1 MASFNFSPLGDYVP
15 AGEPNSGQDGFSDF
29 NLSAP
34 REDLSRP
41 DWLSSLNSLPS
52 DWALL
57 PLDGH
62 KRPADPVTGALLKA
76 WSRHQGYSIE
86 DIQELM
92 PPAVGVLLGPISGG
106 LLAVDFDGPGSEQQ
120 FQSVYGRPSSDLPPS
135 LSWTSGKPERR
146 QVVFIVDL
154 DWWEF
159 LQGKKAWRKE
169 RGSTVL
175 ELRWKGHQS
184 AIAGAH
190 PETAGYR
197 WLPGCSP
204 DDIPEPAVAPDW
216 LLMPLLVDP
225 APEVVSSTGGDDQER
240 AIAML
245 ASLPAAEFTDYHSW
259 LKVGMALHSV
269 DSDLL
274 NAWVAWSAGMPN
286 FDEAE
291 CLRKW
296 ESFGDHGSPVTIA
309 TLYFLAKKYGYQAR
323 SSTWQESASSK
334 LEIQQAKGVC
344 AGVGKITWPLPG
356 FAATGLVL
364 LAADQGVGKS
374 TLLYRAAEAIQE
386 GEFFLGQ
393 IPSNVGRVL
402 VLQGDEPQNLAQ
414 SKFKRMGLKGNF
426 DIVYANSS
434 LDLGAVVEVIRSQVY
449 SVLIVDSLTTVL
461 MSTTCTTSDYSMVEK
476 LYSLNR
482 EASNHGVLV
491 LMTAHLNKPPKDGS
505 GHRQERRRIAWADIS
520 GLSQIG
526 AAVNDCW
533 GLTRRVDGDF
543 SLHCLGKRY
552 AEAGTE
558 WILEGDPE
566 DYSWTLK
573 AVTDG
578 LKPLEEVSATTQ
590 ILELLRANGYG
601 MSAKAIAQSIG
612 LHVEHARRCLCHLF
626 DDGLIARE
634 TEKAAGRG
642 RPVHLYRLPG

>member
-1 MASFNFSPLGDYVP
+1 MTLRQFTSFP
-15 AGEPNSGQDGFSDF
+15 ADDDSNSSSETGPIADELK
-29 NLSAP
+29 NSAVDP
-34 REDLSRP
+34 ERTNWLDDLS
-41 DWLSSLNSLPS
+41 DLPS

-86 DIQELM
+86 DIQNLM

-106 LLAVDFDGPGSEQQ
+106 LVAVDFDGPGSEQQ
-120 FQSVYGRPSSDLPPS
+120 FQRVYGRPSYDLPPS

-154 DWWEF
+154 DWWQF
-159 LQGKKAWRKE
+159 LQGKKVWRNE

-175 ELRWKGHQS
+175 ELRWEGHQS

-190 PETAGYR
+190 PETTGYR
-197 WLPGCSP
+197 WLPGCSLN
-204 DDIPEPAVAPDW
+204 DIPEPAVAPDW
-216 LLMPLLVDP
+216 LLIPLLLDSGSLQ
-225 APEVVSSTGGDDQER
+225 ETQVSSGEDQQR
-240 AIAML
+240 ALAMV
-245 ASLPAAEFTDYHSW
+245 ACLPASDFTDYHSW

-269 DSDLL
+269 DPGLL
-274 NAWVAWSAGMPN
+274 NSWVAWSAGMPN
-286 FDEAE
+286 FNEAE

-296 ESFGDHGSPVTIA
+296 VSFGAHSSPVTIA

-334 LEIQQAKGVC
+334 LEIQQAKGGC
-344 AGVGKITWPLPG
+344 ADVGIINWPLPG
-356 FAATGLVL
+356 FGATGLVL
-364 LAADQGVGKS
+364 LAADQGLGKS

-386 GEFFLGQ
+386 GDLFLGE
-393 IPSNVGRVL
+393 IPTVAGRVL

-414 SKFKRMGLKGNF
+414 AKFKRMGLNGNF
-426 DIVYANSS
+426 DIVYANSA
-434 LDLGAVVEVIRSQVY
+434 LDLGAVIEVIRSGVY
-449 SVLIVDSLTTVL
+449 STLIVDSLTTVL
-461 MSTTCTTSDYSMVEK
+461 VSSTCTTLDYSMVEK

-482 EASNHGVLV
+482 EASNNGVLV

-505 GHRQERRRIAWADIS
+505 GHRQERRRITWGDIS

-533 GLTRRVDGDF
+533 GLTRRVEGDF

-552 AEAGTE
+552 VEAGIE

-566 DYSWTLK
+566 DYSWILK
-573 AVTDG
+573 SVTDG
-578 LKPLEEVSATTQ
+578 LKPFEEASARKQ
-590 ILELLRANGYG
+590 ILEVLKGANCGLT
-601 MSAKAIAQSIG
+601 AKAIAQAVG
-612 LHVEHARRCLCHLF
+612 LNVEHVRRCLCRLF
-626 DDGLIARE
+626 DADLISRQ

-642 RPVHLYRLPG
+642 RPVHLYRLPN

>member
-1 MASFNFSPLGDYVP
+1 MTHLQFDFFPADDDSNRSNEARPISDEIEASSVDPESTNWL
-15 AGEPNSGQDGFSDF
+15 N
-29 NLSAP
+29 
-34 REDLSRP
+34 DLSG
-41 DWLSSLNSLPS
+41 LPS

-57 PLDGH
+57 PLDGG
-62 KRPADPVTGALLKA
+62 KKPIDPVTGFLMKD
-76 WSRHQGYSIE
+76 WTNHPGFTIDE
-86 DIQELM
+86 IQELK
-92 PPAVGVLLGPISGG
+92 PPAVGVLLGPTSFG

-159 LQGKKAWRKE
+159 LQGKKAWRNE

-204 DDIPEPAVAPDW
+204 EDIPEPAVAPDW
-216 LLMPLLVDP
+216 LLIPLLVDP
-225 APEVVSSTGGDDQER
+225 APEVISCNGCHDQER

-245 ASLPAAEFTDYHSW
+245 ASLPATDFTDYHSW

-269 DSDLL
+269 DPGLL

-309 TLYFLAKKYGYQAR
+309 TLYFWAKKYGYQAR

-386 GEFFLGQ
+386 GDLFLGE
-393 IPSNVGRVL
+393 IPTVAGRVL

-414 SKFKRMGLKGNF
+414 AKFKRMSLKGNF
-426 DIVYANSS
+426 DIVYANSA
-434 LDLGAVVEVIRSQVY
+434 LDLGAVIEVIRSGVY
-449 SVLIVDSLTTVL
+449 STLIADSLTTVL
-461 MSTTCTTSDYSMVEK
+461 VSSTCTTLDYSMVEK
-476 LYSLNR
+476 LYTLNR
-482 EASNHGVLV
+482 EASNHGALV

-505 GHRQERRRIAWADIS
+505 GNRQERRRISWGDIS

-533 GLTRRVDGDF
+533 GLTRRVEGDF

-552 AEAGTE
+552 VEAGTE

-573 AVTDG
+573 SVTDG
-578 LKPLEEVSATTQ
+578 LKPFEEASARKQ
-590 ILELLRANGYG
+590 ILEVLKGANCGL
-601 MSAKAIAQSIG
+601 SAKAIAQAIG
-612 LHVEHARRCLCHLF
+612 LNVEHVRRCLCRLF
-626 DDGLIARE
+626 DSDQISRQ
-634 TEKAAGRG
+634 TEKPAGRG
-642 RPVHLYRLPG
+642 RPVHLYRLPD